1 MQDAYT
7 DIMTAFAKIERRY
20 MIAIWVLT
28 AIAAGR
34 MIVAT
39 LLMLGV

>member
-7 DIMTAFAKIERRY
+7 DIVTAFAKIERRY

-28 AIAAGR
+28 AIAAGL
-34 MIVAT
+34 MIAAT
-39 LLMLGV
+39 LLEMGV